1 MSLTYFILLIIL
13 APVPLLIW
21 LPYLWSYSTALLSSI
36 VLPSPQT
43 EYEVGLGLG
52 LGLGVFSGDQQL

>member
-1 MSLTYFILLIIL
+1 MSLTYFLLLIIL

-21 LPYLWSYSTALLSSI
+21 LPYLWSYSTTLLSSL

-43 EYEVGLGLG
+43 EYEVGLQ
-52 LGLGVFSGDQQL
+52 SGCEV

>member
-1 MSLTYFILLIIL
+1 MSLTSFLLLITL

-21 LPYLWSYSTALLSSI
+21 LPYLWSYSTTLLSSL

-43 EYEVGLGLG
+43 EYEVGLQ
-52 LGLGVFSGDQQL
+52 SGCEV